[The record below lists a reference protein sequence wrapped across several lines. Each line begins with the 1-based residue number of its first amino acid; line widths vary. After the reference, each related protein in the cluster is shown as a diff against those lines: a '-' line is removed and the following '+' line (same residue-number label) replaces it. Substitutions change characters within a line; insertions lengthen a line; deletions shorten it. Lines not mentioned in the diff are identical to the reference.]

1 MKEFLLKLI
10 RGIDKKDVP
19 RDYIPLVDDL
29 LRHKILKVDGKILKL
44 SSKYRIGKID
54 IARNG
59 TGFLEVFGIKAKDL
73 LIEPEHLDGA
83 SRGDIVVAKR
93 IFKRGG
99 RPKAKVV
106 YILEKAFRFSVAYFD
121 KKSGLFLNVKNEMPL
136 AVKASKKSLRDL
148 PDKTVVKVDNEAQF
162 ITEVLGVLDDPA
174 VDEKISLA
182 LYNKKEEFSDAA
194 ELEASVYPDEIY
206 PELYPEREDLSHLLF
221 CTIDPVTAK
230 DHDDAIYYDKESRT
244 LYVAIADVSEYV
256 PPMGPID
263 KEAKERGFSIYLPH
277 KSIPMLPRKLSE
289 GICSL
294 KENVPRLA
302 FVSKITL
309 DENLEP
315 IKEELIEAIIKS
327 RRKYS
332 YDRVDEFLAGRFEN
346 IDETDKEILE
356 YLLPLYEVTKKLRAR
371 RLQKGFEFSNPEIR
385 LVLDEKGELVRTEIE
400 HETPSHALIED
411 CMLLANKATAKM
423 FDYGIFR
430 THEEPAMEK
439 IEELVAELAN
449 VGIFTKEYNTIHEL
463 FLHIQ
468 SEAERLGIKEQVDRL
483 LIRTQKQAGYTAE
496 NIVHFGLGFEKYTHF
511 TSPIRRYSDLTL
523 HRLLKAIIKNNK
535 KQLDYIL
542 KNIEPLTVRIS
553 ELEREAAK
561 VEWDFMDRKFAR
573 WAAKNIGRR
582 FKAIVVDPESTPIA
596 NIDDEEI
603 VGPRIFLP
611 RAEVELFDTII
622 AEIIDVNIATTKIY
636 AKVIE
641 RIDVQTAVRQDR

>member
-1 MKEFLLKLI
+1 MSMKEFILRLLK
-10 RGIDKKDVP
+10 GIEQKDVP
-19 RDYIPLVDDL
+19 REYLPLVDDL
-29 LRHKILKVDGKILKL
+29 IRHKIIKVDGKILKI
-44 SSKYRIGKID
+44 SSKYRVGKID

-59 TGFLEVFGIKAKDL
+59 TGFLEVLGQKSKDL
-73 LIEPEHLDGA
+73 LIEPEHLNGA
-83 SRGDIVVAKR
+83 GRGDLVIAKR
-93 IFKRGG
+93 IFKGGG

-121 KKSGLFLNVKNEMPL
+121 KKNGLFFNVKNEVPIV
-136 AVKASKKSLRDL
+136 VKASKKSLKEL
-148 PDKTVVKVDNEAQF
+148 PDQTVVKVDNEAG
-162 ITEVLGVLDDPA
+162 IIVEVLGVLDDPK

-182 LYNKKEEFSDAA
+182 LYNKKEEFSPEA
-194 ELEASVYPDEIY
+194 ELEASAYPEEIL
-206 PELYPEREDLSHLLF
+206 PELYPDRVDLTHLPF

-230 DHDDAIYYDKESRT
+230 DHDDAIYYDVNSRT

-294 KENVPRLA
+294 KEGVERLA
-302 FVSKITL
+302 YVAKIEL

-315 IKEELIEAIIKS
+315 KKEELLEGIIKS

-332 YDRVDEFLAGRFEN
+332 YDRVDEFLAGKMEN

-356 YLLPLYEVTKKLRAR
+356 YLLPLYEVTKRLRQK
-371 RLQKGFEFSNPEIR
+371 RLQKGFEFTNPEIR
-385 LVLDEKGELVRTEIE
+385 MVLDENQELVETVIE
-400 HETPSHALIED
+400 TETPSHGLIED

-423 FDYGIFR
+423 FDFGIFR

-439 IEELVAELAN
+439 IEELLDELAN
-449 VGIFTKEYNTIHEL
+449 VGIFTKEFNTIHEL
-463 FLHIQ
+463 FLYIQ
-468 SEAERLGIKEQVDRL
+468 KEADKLGIKEHVDRL

-496 NIVHFGLGFEKYTHF
+496 NIGHFGLGFEKYTHF

-523 HRLLKAIIKNNK
+523 HRLLKAIQRGDK
-535 KQLDYIL
+535 KRLDFIL
-542 KNIEPLTVRIS
+542 KNIEPLAVRIS

-573 WAAKNIGRR
+573 WAKKHIGER
-582 FKAIVVDPESTPIA
+582 FEAVVTDPESTPIA
-596 NIDDEEI
+596 QLDDKI
-603 VGPRIFLP
+603 KGARIFLP
-611 RAEVELFDTII
+611 QAEVELFDRVVI
-622 AEIIDVNIATTKIY
+622 EILDTNLATTKIY
-636 AKVIE
+636 AKVVE
-641 RIDVQTAVRQDR
+641 KLNV

>member
-1 MKEFLLKLI
+1 MKEFILRLLK
-10 RGIDKKDVP
+10 GIEQKDVP
-19 RDYIPLVDDL
+19 REYLPLIDDL
-29 LRHKILKVDGKILKL
+29 IRHKIIKVDGKILKI
-44 SSKYRIGKID
+44 SSKYRVGKID

-59 TGFLEVFGIKAKDL
+59 TGFLEVLGQKSKDL
-73 LIEPEHLDGA
+73 LIEPEHLNGA
-83 SRGDIVVAKR
+83 GRGDLVIAKR
-93 IFKRGG
+93 IFKGGG

-121 KKSGLFLNVKNEMPL
+121 KRNGLFFNVKNEVPIL
-136 AVKASKKSLRDL
+136 IKASKKSLKEL
-148 PDKTVVKVDNEAQF
+148 PDQTVVKVDNEAG
-162 ITEVLGVLDDPA
+162 IIVEVLGVLDDPK

-182 LYNKKEEFSDAA
+182 LYNKKEEFSPEA
-194 ELEASVYPDEIY
+194 ELEASAYPEEILS
-206 PELYPEREDLSHLLF
+206 ELYPDRMDLTHLPF

-230 DHDDAIYYDKESRT
+230 DHDDAIYYDVNSHT

-294 KENVPRLA
+294 KEEVERLA
-302 FVSKITL
+302 YVAKIEL
-309 DENLEP
+309 DEYLEP
-315 IKEELIEAIIKS
+315 KKEELLEGIIKS

-332 YDRVDEFLAGRFEN
+332 YDRVDEFLAGKMEN

-356 YLLPLYEVTKKLRAR
+356 YLLPLYEVTKRLRQK
-371 RLQKGFEFSNPEIR
+371 RLQKGFEFTNPEIR
-385 LVLDEKGELVRTEIE
+385 MVLDENQELVATVIE
-400 HETPSHALIED
+400 TETPSHGLIED

-423 FDYGIFR
+423 FDFGIFR

-439 IEELVAELAN
+439 IEELLDELAN
-449 VGIFTKEYNTIHEL
+449 VGIFTKEFNTIHEL
-463 FLHIQ
+463 FLYIQ
-468 SEAERLGIKEQVDRL
+468 KEADKLGIKEHVDRL

-496 NIVHFGLGFEKYTHF
+496 NIGHFGLGFEKYTHF

-523 HRLLKAIIKNNK
+523 HRLLKAIQRGDK
-535 KQLDYIL
+535 KRLDFIL

-573 WAAKNIGRR
+573 WAKKHIGER
-582 FKAIVVDPESTPIA
+582 FEAVVTDPESTPIA
-596 NIDDEEI
+596 QLDDKI
-603 VGPRIFLP
+603 KGARIFLSQ
-611 RAEVELFDTII
+611 AEVELFDRVVI
-622 AEIIDVNIATTKIY
+622 EILDANLATTKIY
-636 AKVIE
+636 AKVVE
-641 RIDVQTAVRQDR
+641 KLNV

>member
-10 RGIDKKDVP
+10 RGIEKKDIP

-29 LRHKILKVDGKILKL
+29 IRHKILKVDGKIVKL

-83 SRGDIVVAKR
+83 GRGDIVVAKR
-93 IFKRGG
+93 IFKGGG

-194 ELEASVYPDEIY
+194 ELEASAYADEIY
-206 PELYPEREDLSHLLF
+206 PELYPDRIDLSHLPF

-256 PPMGPID
+256 SPMGPID

-294 KENVPRLA
+294 KENVLRLA

-309 DENLEP
+309 NENLEP

-346 IDETDKEILE
+346 IDDTDREILD

-371 RLQKGFEFSNPEIR
+371 RLQRGFEFTNPEIR

-449 VGIFTKEYNTIHEL
+449 VGIFTKEYNSIHEL

-496 NIVHFGLGFEKYTHF
+496 NIGHFGLGFEKYTHF

-523 HRLLKAIIKNNK
+523 HRLLKAVIKNNK

-582 FKAIVVDPESTPIA
+582 FKAVVVDPESTPIA
-596 NIDDEEI
+596 NIDDEI

-641 RIDVQTAVRQDR
+641 RIDVQTAVRQAG

>member
-1 MKEFLLKLI
+1 MSMKEFILRLL
-10 RGIDKKDVP
+10 RGIEQKDVP
-19 RDYIPLVDDL
+19 REYLPLVDDL
-29 LRHKILKVDGKILKL
+29 IRHKIIKVDGKILKI
-44 SSKYRIGKID
+44 SSKYRVGKVD

-59 TGFLEVFGIKAKDL
+59 TGFLEVIGQKSKDL
-73 LIEPEHLDGA
+73 LIEPEHLNGA
-83 SRGDIVVAKR
+83 GRGDLVIAKR
-93 IFKRGG
+93 IFGGQG

-121 KKSGLFLNVKNEMPL
+121 KQNGLFFNVKNEVPIV
-136 AVKASKKSLRDL
+136 VKASKKSLKEL
-148 PDKTVVKVDNEAQF
+148 PDRTVVKVDNEAG
-162 ITEVLGVLDDPA
+162 IIVEVLGVLEDPK

-182 LYNKKEEFSDAA
+182 LYNKKEEFPPEA
-194 ELEASVYPDEIY
+194 ELEASAYPDEIV
-206 PELYPEREDLSHLLF
+206 PELYPNRVDLTHLPF
-221 CTIDPVTAK
+221 CTIDPITAK
-230 DHDDAIYYDKESRT
+230 DHDDAIYYDVESRT

-294 KENVPRLA
+294 KEGVERLA
-302 FVSKITL
+302 YVAKIEL

-315 IKEELIEAIIKS
+315 KKEELIEAIIKS

-332 YDRVDEFLAGRFEN
+332 YDRVDEFLAGKMEN
-346 IDETDKEILE
+346 IDETDKEILK
-356 YLLPLYEVTKKLRAR
+356 YLMPLYDVTTKLRQK
-371 RLQKGFEFSNPEIR
+371 RLQKGFEFTNPEIR
-385 LVLDEKGELVRTEIE
+385 MVLDENQELVETVIE
-400 HETPSHALIED
+400 TETPSHGLIED

-423 FDYGIFR
+423 FDFGIFR

-439 IEELVAELAN
+439 IEELLDELAN
-449 VGIFTKEYNTIHEL
+449 VGIFTKEFNTIHEL
-463 FLHIQ
+463 FLYIQ
-468 SEAERLGIKEQVDRL
+468 KEADRLGIKEHVDRL

-496 NIVHFGLGFEKYTHF
+496 NIGHFGLGFEKYTHF

-523 HRLLKAIIKNNK
+523 HRLLKAIQREDK

-573 WAAKNIGRR
+573 WAKKNIGKR
-582 FKAIVVDPESTPIA
+582 FEAVVTDPESTPIA
-596 NIDDEEI
+596 QLDDTI
-603 VGPRIFLP
+603 KGARIFLP
-611 RAEVELFDTII
+611 QAEVELFDRVVV
-622 AEIIDVNIATTKIY
+622 EISDANLATTKIY
-636 AKVIE
+636 AKVVE
-641 RIDVQTAVRQDR
+641 KLNV

>member
-1 MKEFLLKLI
+1 MKEFILKLL
-10 RGIDKKDVP
+10 RGIEKKDIP
-19 RDYIPLVDDL
+19 REYLALVDDL
-29 LRHKILKVDGKILKL
+29 LRHKIIKIDGKIYKI
-44 SSKYRIGKID
+44 SSKYRVGKID

-73 LIEPEHLDGA
+73 LIEPEHLNGA
-83 SRGDIVVAKR
+83 TRGDLVVAKR
-93 IFKRGG
+93 IFKGGG

-121 KKSGLFLNVKNEMPL
+121 KDNGIFFNIKNEVPL

-148 PDKTVVKVDNEAQF
+148 PDGTVVKVDNEAQ
-162 ITEVLGVLDDPA
+162 IIVEVLGILDDPS

-182 LYNKKEEFSDAA
+182 LYNKHEEFSKEA
-194 ELEASVYPDEIY
+194 ELEASAYPDEIY
-206 PELYPEREDLSHLLF
+206 VDLYPQRVDLTHLPF

-230 DHDDAIYYDKESRT
+230 DHDDAIYFDKESNT

-294 KENVPRLA
+294 KENVERLA

-309 DENLEP
+309 DKNLQP
-315 IKEELIEAIIKS
+315 LKEELIEGIIKS

-346 IDETDKEILE
+346 IDDTDKKLLE
-356 YLLPLYEVTKKLRAR
+356 WMLPLYEITKKLRKE

-385 LVLDEKGELVRTEIE
+385 LVLDKNGELVKTEIE
-400 HETPSHALIED
+400 RETPSHALIED

-430 THEEPAMEK
+430 THEEPAGEK
-439 IEELVAELAN
+439 IEELLNELAN
-449 VGIFTKEYNTIHEL
+449 VGIFTKEYNTLHEL

-468 SEAERLGIKEQVDRL
+468 NEAERLGIKEHVDKL

-496 NIVHFGLGFEKYTHF
+496 NIGHFGLGFEKYTHF

-535 KQLDYIL
+535 KQLDFIL
-542 KNIEPLTVRIS
+542 KNIEPLAVRIS

-573 WAAKNIGRR
+573 WAAKNIGKR
-582 FKAIVVDPESTPIA
+582 FKAIVTDPESTPIA
-596 NIDDEEI
+596 QLDDEI
-603 VGPRIFLP
+603 KGARIFLP
-611 RAEVELFDTII
+611 RAEVELFDKVVI
-622 AEIIDVNIATTKIY
+622 EIIDVNIATTKIY
-636 AKVIE
+636 AKVVE
-641 RIDVQTAVRQDR
+641 KIDVQS

>member
-10 RGIDKKDVP
+10 RGIEKKDIP
-19 RDYIPLVDDL
+19 REHLPLVDDL
-29 LRHKILKVDGKILKL
+29 IRHKILKIDGKIVKL

-59 TGFLEVFGIKAKDL
+59 TGFLEVFGVKAKDL
-73 LIEPEHLDGA
+73 LIEPEHLNGA
-83 SRGDIVVAKR
+83 TKGDIVVAKR
-93 IFKRGG
+93 IFGGGG

-106 YILEKAFRFSVAYFD
+106 YILEKAFRYSVAYLKDGIF
-121 KKSGLFLNVKNEMPL
+121 FNVKNEMPI
-136 AVKASKKSLRDL
+136 AVKASKKSIAKL
-148 PDKTVVKVDNEAQF
+148 PEGTVVKVDNEAQ
-162 ITEVLGVLDDPA
+162 IIVEVLGVLDDPK

-182 LYNKKEEFSDAA
+182 LYNKKEEFSKEA
-194 ELEASVYPDEIY
+194 ELEASSYPDEIL
-206 PELYPEREDLSHLLF
+206 PELYPERIDLTHLPF

-230 DHDDAIYYDKESRT
+230 DHDDAIYYDKKTNT

-294 KENVPRLA
+294 KENVDRLA

-309 DENLEP
+309 DENLQP
-315 IKEELIEAIIKS
+315 VKEELIEAIIRS

-332 YDRVDEFLAGRFEN
+332 YDRVDEFIEGKFEN
-346 IDETDKEILE
+346 LDEVDKELLE
-356 YLLPLYEVTKKLRAR
+356 WMMPLYEATKRLRKE
-371 RLQKGFEFSNPEIR
+371 RLQRGFEFSNPEIR
-385 LVLDEKGELVRTEIE
+385 LLLDENGELVKTEIE
-400 HETPSHALIED
+400 RETPSHALIED

-430 THEEPAMEK
+430 THEEPAQEK
-439 IEELVAELAN
+439 IEELLNELAN
-449 VGIFTKEYNTIHEL
+449 IGIFTKEYNTTHEL
-463 FLHIQ
+463 FLYIQ
-468 SEAERLGIKEQVDRL
+468 EEAEKLGIKEHVDRL
-483 LIRTQKQAGYTAE
+483 LIRTQKQAGYTAD
-496 NIVHFGLGFEKYTHF
+496 NIGHFGLGFEKYTHF

-523 HRLLKAIIKNNK
+523 HRLLKAIIKENK

-542 KNIEPLTVRIS
+542 RNIESLTVKIS

-573 WAAKNIGRR
+573 WAAKNIGKRVQ
-582 FKAIVVDPESTPIA
+582 AIVTDPESTPIA
-596 NIDDEEI
+596 QIEDEI
-603 VGPRIFLP
+603 VGARIFLP
-611 RAEVELFDTII
+611 RDEVELFDKLIV
-622 AEIIDVNIATTKIY
+622 EIIDVNIATTKIY
-636 AKVIE
+636 GKVIE
-641 RIDVQTAVRQDR
+641 KIDVQSAV

>member
-1 MKEFLLKLI
+1 LKEFILKLI
-10 RGIDKKDVP
+10 RGIDKKDIP
-19 RDYIPLVDDL
+19 REYIPLVDDL
-29 LRHKILKVDGKILKL
+29 IRHKIVKIDGKIVKI
-44 SSKYRIGKID
+44 SSKYRVGTID

-59 TGFLEVFGIKAKDL
+59 TGFLEVLGVKAKDL
-73 LIEPEHLDGA
+73 LIEPEHLNGA
-83 SRGDIVVAKR
+83 SKGDLVIAKR
-93 IFKRGG
+93 IFKGGG

-121 KKSGLFLNVKNEMPL
+121 KEAGLFFNVKNEAPI
-136 AVKASKKSLRDL
+136 AVKASKKSLKEL
-148 PDKTVVKVDNEAQF
+148 PDKVVVKVDNESG
-162 ITEVLGVLDDPA
+162 IIVEVLGVLDDPA

-182 LYNKKEEFSDAA
+182 LYNKKEEFPPEA
-194 ELEASVYPDEIY
+194 ELEASAYPDEIY
-206 PELYPEREDLSHLLF
+206 ADLYPDRVDLRALPF

-230 DHDDAIYYDKESRT
+230 DHDDAIYYDQKSRT

-294 KENVPRLA
+294 KENVERLA
-302 FVSKITL
+302 FVCKITL

-315 IKEELIEAIIKS
+315 VKEELIDAVIKS

-332 YDRVDEFLAGRFEN
+332 YERVDQFLAGKFE
-346 IDETDKEILE
+346 DLDDTDKELLE
-356 YLLPLYEVTKKLRAR
+356 WMMPLYEVTRKLRSK
-371 RLQKGFEFSNPEIR
+371 RLERGFEFTNPEIR
-385 LVLDEKGELVRTEIE
+385 LVLDEHGELVATKIE
-400 HETPSHALIED
+400 TETPSHALIED

-423 FDYGIFR
+423 FDFGIFR
-430 THEEPAMEK
+430 THEEPSMEK
-439 IEELVAELAN
+439 IEELLDELAN

-463 FLHIQ
+463 FLFIQ
-468 SEAERLGIKEQVDRL
+468 KEAEARGIKEHVDRL

-496 NIVHFGLGFEKYTHF
+496 NIGHFGLGFEKYTHF

-523 HRLLKAIIKNNK
+523 HRLLKAILRDDK

-573 WAAKNIGRR
+573 WAAKNIGNR
-582 FKAIVVDPESTPIA
+582 FEAVVTDPDSTPIA
-596 NIDDEEI
+596 QLDDEI
-603 VGPRIFLP
+603 KGARLFLP
-611 RAEVELFDTII
+611 KAEVELFDRVLV
-622 AEIIDVNIATTKIY
+622 EIIDVNIATTKIY

-641 RIDVQTAVRQDR
+641 KIDV

>member
-1 MKEFLLKLI
+1 MSMKEFILRLL
-10 RGIDKKDVP
+10 RGIEQKDVP
-19 RDYIPLVDDL
+19 REYLPLVDDL
-29 LRHKILKVDGKILKL
+29 IRHKIIKVDGKILKI
-44 SSKYRIGKID
+44 SSKYRVGKVD

-59 TGFLEVFGIKAKDL
+59 TGFLEVIGQKSKDL
-73 LIEPEHLDGA
+73 LIEPEHLNGA
-83 SRGDIVVAKR
+83 GRGDLVIAKR
-93 IFKRGG
+93 IFGGQG

-121 KKSGLFLNVKNEMPL
+121 KQNGLFFNVKNEVPIV
-136 AVKASKKSLRDL
+136 VKASKKSLKEL
-148 PDKTVVKVDNEAQF
+148 PDHTVVKVDNEAG
-162 ITEVLGVLDDPA
+162 IIVEVLGVLEDPK

-182 LYNKKEEFSDAA
+182 LYNKKEEFPPEA
-194 ELEASVYPDEIY
+194 ELEASAYPDEIV
-206 PELYPEREDLSHLLF
+206 PELYPNRVDLTHLPF
-221 CTIDPVTAK
+221 CTIDPITAK
-230 DHDDAIYYDKESRT
+230 DHDDAIYYDVESRT

-294 KENVPRLA
+294 KEGVERLA
-302 FVSKITL
+302 YVAKIEL

-315 IKEELIEAIIKS
+315 KKEELIEAIIKS

-332 YDRVDEFLAGRFEN
+332 YDRVDEFLAGKMEN
-346 IDETDKEILE
+346 IDETDKEILK
-356 YLLPLYEVTKKLRAR
+356 YLMPLYDVTTKLRQK
-371 RLQKGFEFSNPEIR
+371 RLQKGFEFTNPEIR
-385 LVLDEKGELVRTEIE
+385 MVLDENQELVETVIE
-400 HETPSHALIED
+400 TETPSHGLIED

-423 FDYGIFR
+423 FDFGIFR

-439 IEELVAELAN
+439 IEELLDELAN
-449 VGIFTKEYNTIHEL
+449 VGIFTKEFNTIHEL
-463 FLHIQ
+463 FLYIQ
-468 SEAERLGIKEQVDRL
+468 KEADRLGIKEHVDRL

-496 NIVHFGLGFEKYTHF
+496 NIGHFGLGFEKYTHF

-523 HRLLKAIIKNNK
+523 HRLLKAIQREDK

-573 WAAKNIGRR
+573 WAKKNIGKR
-582 FKAIVVDPESTPIA
+582 FEAVVTDPESTPIA
-596 NIDDEEI
+596 QLDDTI
-603 VGPRIFLP
+603 KGARIFLP
-611 RAEVELFDTII
+611 QAEVELFDRVVV
-622 AEIIDVNIATTKIY
+622 EISDANLATTKIY
-636 AKVIE
+636 AKVVE
-641 RIDVQTAVRQDR
+641 KLNV

>member
-1 MKEFLLKLI
+1 MKEFILKLI
-10 RGIDKKDVP
+10 RGIEQKDVP
-19 RDYIPLVDDL
+19 REYLPLVDDL
-29 LRHKILKVDGKILKL
+29 IRHKIVKIDGKILKI
-44 SSKYRIGKID
+44 SSKYRVGKID

-59 TGFLEVFGIKAKDL
+59 TGYLEIFGQKAKDL
-73 LIEPEHLDGA
+73 LIEPEHLNGA
-83 SRGDIVVAKR
+83 SRGDLVIAKR
-93 IFKRGG
+93 IFKGGG

-106 YILEKAFRFSVAYFD
+106 YILEKAFRFSVAYYD
-121 KKSGLFLNVKNEMPL
+121 KQNGLFFNVKNEVPIN
-136 AVKASKKSLRDL
+136 VKASKKSLKEL
-148 PDKTVVKVDNEAQF
+148 PDKTVVKVDNEAGL
-162 ITEVLGVLDDPA
+162 IIEVLGVLDDPK

-182 LYNKKEEFSDAA
+182 LYNKKEEFSPEA
-194 ELEASVYPDEIY
+194 ELEASAYPEEIV
-206 PELYPEREDLSHLLF
+206 PELYPDRIDLSHLPF

-230 DHDDAIYYDKESRT
+230 DHDDAIYYDKKSNT

-294 KENVPRLA
+294 KENVERLA
-302 FVSKITL
+302 YIAKIEL
-309 DENLEP
+309 DNNLEP
-315 IKEELIEAIIKS
+315 VKEELIEGIIRS

-332 YDRVDEFLAGRFEN
+332 YDRVDQFLAGDMSD
-346 IDETDKEILE
+346 IDDTDKEILE
-356 YLLPLYEVTKKLRAR
+356 YLLTLYELTTKLRQK
-371 RLQKGFEFSNPEIR
+371 RLQKGFEFTNPEIR
-385 LVLDEKGELVRTEIE
+385 MVLDENQELVATVIE
-400 HETPSHALIED
+400 TETPSHGLIED

-430 THEEPAMEK
+430 THEEPAQEK
-439 IEELVAELAN
+439 IEELLNELAN

-463 FLHIQ
+463 FLAIQ
-468 SEAERLGIKEQVDRL
+468 EEAEKLGIKEFVDKL

-496 NIVHFGLGFEKYTHF
+496 NIGHFGLGFEKYTHF

-523 HRLLKAIIKNNK
+523 HRLLKALQRGNK

-573 WAAKNIGRR
+573 WAYKNIGNH
-582 FKAIVVDPESTPIA
+582 FEAVVTDPESTPIA
-596 NIDDEEI
+596 QLDDEI
-603 VGPRIFLP
+603 KGARIFLP
-611 RAEVELFDTII
+611 KAEVELFDRVIV
-622 AEIIDVNIATTKIY
+622 EIIDVNIATTKIY
-636 AKVIE
+636 AKVIQKVE
-641 RIDVQTAVRQDR
+641 NV

>member
-1 MKEFLLKLI
+1 MLKEFILKLI

-19 RDYIPLVDDL
+19 REYIPLVDDL
-29 LRHKILKVDGKILKL
+29 IRHKIVKVDGKIYKI
-44 SSKYRIGKID
+44 SSKYRVGKVD

-59 TGFLEVFGIKAKDL
+59 TGYLEVLGMKAKDL
-73 LIEPEHLDGA
+73 LIEPEHLNGA
-83 SRGDIVVAKR
+83 GKGDLVVAKR
-93 IFKRGG
+93 IFKGGG

-121 KKSGLFLNVKNEMPL
+121 KEAGLFFNVKNEAPI
-136 AVKASKKSLRDL
+136 AVKASKKSLKEL
-148 PDKTVVKVDNEAQF
+148 PDQTVVKVDNESG
-162 ITEVLGVLDDPA
+162 IIVEVLGVLDDPA

-182 LYNKKEEFSDAA
+182 LYNKKEEFPPEA
-194 ELEASVYPDEIY
+194 ELEASAYPDEIY
-206 PELYPEREDLSHLLF
+206 AELYPDRIDLRHLPF
-221 CTIDPVTAK
+221 CTIDPATAK
-230 DHDDAIYYDKESRT
+230 DHDDAIYYDQKERT

-294 KENVPRLA
+294 KENVERLA

-315 IKEELIEAIIKS
+315 VKEELLDAVIKS

-332 YDRVDEFLAGRFEN
+332 YDRVDEFLAGKFEN
-346 IDETDKEILE
+346 IDETDKELLE
-356 YLLPLYEVTKKLRAR
+356 WMMPLYKVTKELRSK
-371 RLQKGFEFSNPEIR
+371 RLLRGFEFTNPEIR
-385 LVLDEKGELVRTEIE
+385 LVLDEKGELVATEIE
-400 HETPSHALIED
+400 TETPSHALIED

-423 FDYGIFR
+423 FDFGIFR
-430 THEEPAMEK
+430 THEEPSMEK
-439 IEELVAELAN
+439 IQELLDELAN

-463 FLHIQ
+463 FLFIQ
-468 SEAERLGIKEQVDRL
+468 KEAESRGIKEHVDRL

-496 NIVHFGLGFEKYTHF
+496 NIGHFGLGFEKYTHF

-523 HRLLKAIIKNNK
+523 HRLLKAILRDDK

-573 WAAKNIGRR
+573 WAAKNIGNR
-582 FKAIVVDPESTPIA
+582 FEAVVTDPDSTPIA
-596 NIDDEEI
+596 QLDDKI
-603 VGPRIFLP
+603 KGARLFLP
-611 RAEVELFDTII
+611 KAEVELFDRVLV
-622 AEIIDVNIATTKIY
+622 EIIDVNIATTKIY

-641 RIDVQTAVRQDR
+641 KIDV

>member
-1 MKEFLLKLI
+1 MKEFILKLI
-10 RGIDKKDVP
+10 RGIDKKDIP
-19 RDYIPLVDDL
+19 REYIPLVDDL
-29 LRHKILKVDGKILKL
+29 IRHKIIKIDGKIYKI
-44 SSKYRIGKID
+44 SNKFRVGKID

-59 TGFLEVFGIKAKDL
+59 TGFLEVFGLKAKDL
-73 LIEPEHLDGA
+73 LIEPEHLNGA
-83 SRGDIVVAKR
+83 SRGDLVVAKR
-93 IFKRGG
+93 IFKGGG

-106 YILEKAFRFSVAYFD
+106 YILEKAFRFSVAYFNKD
-121 KKSGLFLNVKNEMPL
+121 VGLFFNIKNEAPV
-136 AVKASKKSLRDL
+136 AVKASKKSLKEL
-148 PDKTVVKVDNEAQF
+148 PNNTVVKVDNEAG
-162 ITEVLGVLDDPA
+162 IIVEVLGVLDDPA

-182 LYNKKEEFSDAA
+182 LYNKKEHFSPEA
-194 ELEASVYPDEIY
+194 ELEASAYPDEIY
-206 PELYPEREDLSHLLF
+206 ADLYPERIDLTHLPF

-230 DHDDAIYYDKESRT
+230 DHDDAIYFDPKKQI

-294 KENVPRLA
+294 KENVERLA

-315 IKEELIEAIIKS
+315 IKEELFEAVIRS

-332 YDRVDEFLAGRFEN
+332 YDRVDEFLAGRFEDM
-346 IDETDKEILE
+346 DEVDKELLE
-356 YLLPLYEVTKKLRAR
+356 WMLPLYEVTKKLRSK
-371 RLQKGFEFSNPEIR
+371 RLQKGFEFTNPEIR
-385 LVLDEKGELVRTEIE
+385 LILDDRGELVATEIE
-400 HETPSHALIED
+400 SETPSHALIED

-439 IEELVAELAN
+439 IEELLNELAN
-449 VGIFTKEYNTIHEL
+449 VGIFTKEFNTIHEL
-463 FLHIQ
+463 FLFIQ
-468 SEAERLGIKEQVDRL
+468 KEAEARGIKEHIDRL
-483 LIRTQKQAGYTAE
+483 LIRTQKQAGYTAQ
-496 NIVHFGLGFEKYTHF
+496 NIGHFGLGFEKYTHF

-523 HRLLKAIIKNNK
+523 HRLLKAIIKEDK
-535 KQLDYIL
+535 KRLDFIL
-542 KNIEPLTVRIS
+542 KNIEPLAVRIS

-573 WAAKNIGRR
+573 WAKRNLGKR
-582 FKAIVVDPESTPIA
+582 FEAIVTDPESTPIA
-596 NIDDEEI
+596 QLDDTI
-603 VGPRIFLP
+603 KGARLFLP
-611 RAEVELFDTII
+611 RAEVELFERVIV
-622 AEIIDVNIATTKIY
+622 ELIDVNLATTKIY

-641 RIDVQTAVRQDR
+641 KIDV

>member
-1 MKEFLLKLI
+1 MSMKEFILRLLK
-10 RGIDKKDVP
+10 GIEQKDVP
-19 RDYIPLVDDL
+19 REYLPLVDDL
-29 LRHKILKVDGKILKL
+29 IRHKIIKVDGKILKI
-44 SSKYRIGKID
+44 SSKYRVGKID

-59 TGFLEVFGIKAKDL
+59 TGFLEVLGQKSKDL
-73 LIEPEHLDGA
+73 LIEPEHLGGA
-83 SRGDIVVAKR
+83 TRGDLVVAKR
-93 IFKRGG
+93 IFKGGG

-121 KKSGLFLNVKNEMPL
+121 KKNGLFFNVKNEVPIV
-136 AVKASKKSLRDL
+136 VKTSKKSLKEL
-148 PDKTVVKVDNEAQF
+148 PDQTVVKVDNEAG
-162 ITEVLGVLDDPA
+162 IIVEVLGVLEDPK

-182 LYNKKEEFSDAA
+182 LYNKKEEFAPEA
-194 ELEASVYPDEIY
+194 ELEASAYPDEIV
-206 PELYPEREDLSHLLF
+206 PELYPERVDLTHLPF

-230 DHDDAIYYDKESRT
+230 DHDDAIYYDVKNRT

-294 KENVPRLA
+294 KEGVERLA
-302 FVSKITL
+302 YVSKIEL

-315 IKEELIEAIIKS
+315 KKEELLEGIIKS

-332 YDRVDEFLAGRFEN
+332 YDRIDEFLAGKLDNVDE
-346 IDETDKEILE
+346 IDQEILD
-356 YLLPLYEVTKKLRAR
+356 YLLPLYEVTTKLRQK
-371 RLQKGFEFSNPEIR
+371 RLQKGFEFTNPEIR
-385 LVLDEKGELVRTEIE
+385 MVLDENQELVETVIE
-400 HETPSHALIED
+400 TETPSHGLIED

-423 FDYGIFR
+423 FDFGIFR

-439 IEELVAELAN
+439 IEELLDELAN
-449 VGIFTKEYNTIHEL
+449 VGIFTKEFNTIHEL
-463 FLHIQ
+463 FLYIQ
-468 SEAERLGIKEQVDRL
+468 KEADKLGIKEHVDRL

-496 NIVHFGLGFEKYTHF
+496 NIGHFGLGFEKYTHF

-523 HRLLKAIIKNNK
+523 HRLLKAIQRGDQKR
-535 KQLDYIL
+535 LDFIL

-573 WAAKNIGRR
+573 WAKKHIGER
-582 FKAIVVDPESTPIA
+582 FEAVVTDPESTPIA
-596 NIDDEEI
+596 QLDDKI
-603 VGPRIFLP
+603 KGARIFLP
-611 RAEVELFDTII
+611 QAEVELFDRVVI
-622 AEIIDVNIATTKIY
+622 EIIDANLATTKIY
-636 AKVIE
+636 AKVVE
-641 RIDVQTAVRQDR
+641 KLNV